1 MTNYLISYDISSDR
15 LRTKVAK
22 ALERHGCKRIQKS
35 VFFAPGYTPDELKRL
50 RADLSKL
57 LAPAAEPVD
66 SILCVPIQKQY
77 LVEVIWEGE
86 NHSLRSALEEHQ
98 VCYVM

>member
-35 VFFAPGYTPDELKRL
+35 VFFAPGYKPDELKRL

-57 LAPAAEPVD
+57 LAPAADPDD

-86 NHSLRSALEEHQ
+86 NRSLRGALEAHQ
-98 VCYVM
+98 VFYVM